1 MKKFSFENL
10 EVWKDAKNVF
20 LSINQLTETFPSN
33 EKFNIT
39 SQIRRS
45 AFSVCCN
52 LAEGSARWTE
62 KEKSRYLEI
71 AFGSLMETLN
81 SLIISFELNLIS
93 EESYNDLRT
102 KIEMIANKINA
113 LNNHFKSKTTSK

>member
-1 MKKFSFENL
+1 MFLKIN
-10 EVWKDAKNVF
+10 EV
-20 LSINQLTETFPSN
+20 TESFPST
-33 EKFNIT
+33 EKYNIT

-45 AFSVCCN
+45 SFSVCCN
-52 LAEGSARWTE
+52 LAEGSARWTD

-93 EESYNDLRT
+93 EESYLDLRV

-113 LNNHFKSKTTSK
+113 LNKHFKSKTK

>member
-1 MKKFSFENL
+1 MKTFSFENL
-10 EVWKDAKNVF
+10 EVWKDFKQMF
-20 LSINQLTETFPSN
+20 LKVNEVTESFPST
-33 EKFNIT
+33 EKYNIT

-45 AFSVCCN
+45 SFSVCCN
-52 LAEGSARWTE
+52 LAEGSARWTD

-93 EESYNDLRT
+93 EESYLDLRE
-102 KIEMIANKINA
+102 KLEMIGNKINA
-113 LNNHFKSKTTSK
+113 LNKHFKSKTK